1 MANPEPAAS
10 PIPNPYKAALARA
23 LTSAQPVAADCGTAL
38 DGAIAS
44 MQGQAWVSPLAQE
57 FVNGLIAQDRS
68 ATDAG
73 HHSVEELRRAHDA
86 QTDKVEPGAWQL
98 HWRNL

>member
-1 MANPEPAAS
+1 MTNPEPAAAA
-10 PIPNPYKAALARA
+10 IPNPYKAALARA
-23 LTSAQPVAADCGTAL
+23 LASARPAAHDCETAL

-57 FVNGLIAQDRS
+57 FVNGLIAQDRA

-73 HHSVEELRRAHDA
+73 HHSVEEVRRAHDA
-86 QTDKVEPGAWQL
+86 QPDRVEPGAWQL
-98 HWRNL
+98 HWRNI